1 MTNGQSG
8 VDLCGAATQ
17 TVATWEVMV
26 LEFSHSFV
34 PRKKVDKF
42 CLEGRRF
49 FSFFL
54 PFPLFFHERVG
65 SVEIVRVPPR
75 RICGSRWLLKNT
87 KPHSVPCTGSMFRT
101 PKAPFALPNA
111 NTFKTRNASKPN
123 PTSLSLRGFLQ
134 VKKLGFV
141 FLQVFP

>member
-49 FSFFL
+49 FSFFFTL
-54 PFPLFFHERVG
+54 SSFLSRARGLGRDCPSTPAPNLWVALA
-65 SVEIVRVPPR
+65 VEE
-75 RICGSRWLLKNT
+75 
-87 KPHSVPCTGSMFRT
+87 H
-101 PKAPFALPNA
+101 
-111 NTFKTRNASKPN
+111 
-123 PTSLSLRGFLQ
+123 
-134 VKKLGFV
+134 
-141 FLQVFP
+141 